1 MVRYLGW
8 LANTA
13 LFILCCS
20 LVADTANAII
30 AALLTQA
37 PSTAIESG
45 PVTRGNSRSWDERQ
59 RIVDRNL
66 FHSSTITA
74 NTSSPVPA
82 DELLEET
89 ELALKLW
96 GTIAS
101 DNAELALAS
110 IEEVSVNPSAAF
122 RVGDQIQ
129 TATVVGIER
138 RRVVLLE
145 NGSRRALTL
154 DDDTETLA
162 ITGTGT
168 APSAAPTSARTR
180 ERPSRRTSSAAAAR
194 KSMRDRTRQLSE
206 DRAQREENAEPK
218 VATNPAALY
227 SQARIL
233 PRVDEDGQVAGL
245 EISAIQSGSVFELA
259 GIQDGEVI
267 IEIDGVPV
275 SNFGKSTQIMSAL
288 TDQGEVNLTLEA
300 PDGTP
305 RSLAFEAQ

>member
-30 AALLTQA
+30 AALLSQA

-45 PVTRGNSRSWDERQ
+45 PVARGNSRSWDERQ

-74 NTSSPVPA
+74 NIASPVSS

-162 ITGTGT
+162 ITG
-168 APSAAPTSARTR
+168 SAAPTSARTR
-180 ERPSRRTSSAAAAR
+180 ERPSRRTTSASTAR

-206 DRAQREENAEPK
+206 DRAQREENTEPN

-267 IEIDGVPV
+267 IEINGVPV
-275 SNFGKSTQIMSAL
+275 SNIGKSTQIMSAL
-288 TDQGEVNLTLEA
+288 TDQGEVNLTLET

>member
-30 AALLTQA
+30 AALLSQT
-37 PSTAIESG
+37 PSAAIESG
-45 PVTRGNSRSWDERQ
+45 PTASAQGRSWEERQ

-74 NTSSPVPA
+74 NTAAPGPA
-82 DELLEET
+82 NEALEET
-89 ELALKLW
+89 ELPLKLW

-101 DNAELALAS
+101 DDADLAWAS
-110 IEEVSVNPSAAF
+110 IEEVGTQNTSAF

-129 TATVVGIER
+129 AATVVGIER

-145 NGSRRALTL
+145 NGNRRALTL
-154 DDDTETLA
+154 DDDTESPA
-162 ITGTGT
+162 GP
-168 APSAAPTSARTR
+168 APRAASSSARAG

-206 DRAQREENAEPK
+206 DHIEAEPQNEK
-218 VATNPAALY
+218 AVANNPAALY

-233 PRVDEDGQVAGL
+233 PKVGEDGQVAGL
-245 EISAIQSGSVFELA
+245 EISAIQAGSVFERA
-259 GIQDGEVI
+259 GIQNGEVI
-267 IEIDGVPV
+267 TEIDGVPI
-275 SNFGKSTQIMSAL
+275 SSIGKSAQIMSAL
-288 TDQGEVNLTLEA
+288 TDQGGVNVTLESA
-300 PDGTP
+300 GGAP
-305 RSLAFEAQ
+305 RSLPFDAQ